1 VTVALCTGHC
11 HPPDLHA
18 SHTEAKKVELTVE
31 VDIDDEGDMVA
42 AEAREGTGGC
52 AGVHGGSQR

>member
-1 VTVALCTGHC
+1 MALCTGHC

-31 VDIDDEGDMVA
+31 ADIGDEEGMVA
-42 AEAREGTGGC
+42 AEAGEGTGGY
-52 AGVHGGSQR
+52 ASVYGGSQQ

>member
-1 VTVALCTGHC
+1 MALCTGHC